1 MNLMR
6 SSLYCFFQG
15 GIIVQHTSLMS
26 LKTIGCTSLFSLIH
40 TASKIWRICLTA
52 LTALSNTLNGK
63 IQNYPMTFMSMRSM
77 QTTSVIKKQS
87 KPGSPYTSLFG
98 SNINKTNCF
107 LFYFLFPYFDPNKA
121 LKDSKYK
128 VYCNVNLK
136 NKKIKKTKNKLWVLY
151 EFFGPATAVCSKCY
165 SNRGKVHLLQSIF
178 NCRLKHIWCSRKY
191 LGQQNKIK
199 SVCVSDVNAAVCIG
213 GLEFLIVSGQQKSWK
228 NTTRSQWEENTITRG
243 IL

>member
-1 MNLMR
+1 MLHQNSQEHEQASNIHLNSLASCATATVVVRCLYVLRSMNLMR

-15 GIIVQHTSLMS
+15 GIMVQHTSLMS

-77 QTTSVIKKQS
+77 QTTSVIKKRS

-107 LFYFLFPYFDPNKA
+107 LLFF
-121 LKDSKYK
+121 
-128 VYCNVNLK
+128 
-136 NKKIKKTKNKLWVLY
+136 
-151 EFFGPATAVCSKCY
+151 
-165 SNRGKVHLLQSIF
+165 
-178 NCRLKHIWCSRKY
+178 
-191 LGQQNKIK
+191 
-199 SVCVSDVNAAVCIG
+199 VS
-213 GLEFLIVSGQQKSWK
+213 LFS
-228 NTTRSQWEENTITRG
+228 SQ
-243 IL
+243 